1 MTNQL
6 DEKSVKF
13 LTVKSNVLMTKLKST
28 YPDILLGI
36 STGIPDQL
44 IIQFKNWPKTH
55 IYVNIGSRGEESAYI
70 IYSINKQ
77 LEYYGILS
85 ENANKQIE
93 EILTIINF
101 INGKIIL

>member
-1 MTNQL
+1 MTSQL

-13 LTVKSNVLMTKLKST
+13 LTVKSNVLITKLKST

-36 STGIPDQL
+36 STEIPDQL
-44 IIQFKNWPKTH
+44 IIRFKNWPGTH

-70 IYSINKQ
+70 VYSINRN

-85 ENANKQIE
+85 ENLNKQIE

-101 INGKIIL
+101 LNGKIIL